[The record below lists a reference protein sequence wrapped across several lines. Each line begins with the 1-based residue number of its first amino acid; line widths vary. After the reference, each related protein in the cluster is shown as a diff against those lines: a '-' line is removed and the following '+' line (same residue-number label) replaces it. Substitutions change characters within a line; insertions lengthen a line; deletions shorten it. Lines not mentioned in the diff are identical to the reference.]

1 MVQRYLPN
9 HPSMLLK
16 EERPHEQLVNSLES
30 IVRACPPQDT
40 YSRHDLHGLYS
51 GPTSIAY
58 LFLRLA
64 QIYPNLVVDG
74 HDASSWCR
82 AYLLPSSRDHG
93 RQPVEVTVDKCG
105 VINEE
110 LAACAILAAMTG
122 DEEYCSILVHHT
134 ATVVQPCGSDEW
146 LYGRAGFLYLLRMVR
161 QWTPSSGTKETMQA
175 CIKKVGDRI
184 LQDGPPWRWHGKEYL
199 GAVHGSVGI
208 ITQLV
213 LCNPDY
219 AAHPKVTAAL
229 NDLLRSQDSAGG
241 NFPSSVESGR
251 DSLVQFCHGAP
262 GFVLSLPLIQK
273 YFDAATQVTID
284 DCVAQAR
291 NCIWERGLLTK
302 EPNLCHGATANALA
316 LTSPQREHL
325 MAYTTTKMVAK
336 GIEEGWYIE
345 GSDPYGLFCGE
356 AGRAWGW
363 AVIVAGKDLGIIG
376 YSDV

>member
-1 MVQRYLPN
+1 
-9 HPSMLLK
+9 
-16 EERPHEQLVNSLES
+16 
-30 IVRACPPQDT
+30 
-40 YSRHDLHGLYS
+40 
-51 GPTSIAY
+51 
-58 LFLRLA
+58 
-64 QIYPNLVVDG
+64 
-74 HDASSWCR
+74 
-82 AYLLPSSRDHG
+82 
-93 RQPVEVTVDKCG
+93 
-105 VINEE
+105 
-110 LAACAILAAMTG
+110 
-122 DEEYCSILVHHT
+122 
-134 ATVVQPCGSDEW
+134 
-146 LYGRAGFLYLLRMVR
+146 
-161 QWTPSSGTKETMQA
+161 MQA

-184 LQDGPPWRWHGKEYL
+184 LQDGPPWIWHGKEYL

-219 AAHPKVTAAL
+219 AAHPKVIAAL
-229 NDLLRSQDSAGG
+229 NELLRSQDSASG

-273 YFDAATQVTID
+273 YFDAATQVTIN

-291 NCIWERGLLTK
+291 KCIWERGLLTK

-336 GIEEGWYIE
+336 GVEEGWYIE

-363 AVIVAGKDLGIIG
+363 AVIDAGKDLGIIG